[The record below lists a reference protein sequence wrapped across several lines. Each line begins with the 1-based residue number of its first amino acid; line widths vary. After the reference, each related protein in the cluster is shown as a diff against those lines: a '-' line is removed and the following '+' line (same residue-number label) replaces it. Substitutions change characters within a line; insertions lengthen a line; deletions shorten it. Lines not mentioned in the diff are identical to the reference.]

1 MRKRGEEGE
10 EVSGEAEENSI
21 ETGEAADD
29 CEGNGRGGR
38 GT

>member
-1 MRKRGEEGE
+1 MRKRGEEGK
-10 EVSGEAEENSI
+10 EVSGEAKENSK

-29 CEGNGRGGR
+29 CEGNGRGGG